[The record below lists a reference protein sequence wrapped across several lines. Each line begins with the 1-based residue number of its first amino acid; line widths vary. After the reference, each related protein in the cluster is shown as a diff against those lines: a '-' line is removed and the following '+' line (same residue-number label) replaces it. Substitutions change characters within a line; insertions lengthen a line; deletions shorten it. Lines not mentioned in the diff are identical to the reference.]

1 MIHTKGSATQ
11 YLLDYK
17 SGKIKHGLGI
27 DTVLDDYLRFK
38 PSQLV
43 IILGHDNVGKSYWIN
58 WYFLVLALKYDMKF
72 IVWSGENRH
81 GQILRDMIQMY
92 SGVPFK
98 DLTEQQINSYSG
110 FIEQYFDFVD
120 NSYLYKP
127 KELLEIFRKSDAK
140 AGLIDPYTA
149 LDRDMTHEGNY
160 KFLNEARLFANKT
173 GMTIYINTH
182 PNSESGRSGNLYTDG
197 DWKGHLRP
205 PLKASI
211 EGGKPFLNRCDDM
224 IVIHRLVKHQ
234 TMRYYTM
241 IDVEK
246 IKDTDTGGQNTGL
259 NDPVLCEFNY
269 GLGFIIGGK
278 DALAG
283 LRPKKTP
290 TPFQPTKKINFDVT
304 DWNEPK
310 EKDNDCPF

>member
-1 MIHTKGSATQ
+1 MIHVKGTAMQ

-17 SGKIKHGLGI
+17 SGRIKHGLGI
-27 DTVLDDYLRFK
+27 GTELDEYLCFK

-43 IILGHDNVGKSYWIN
+43 IILGHDNVGKSYFIN
-58 WYFLVLALKYDMKF
+58 WYFLVLALKYEMKF
-72 IVWSGENRH
+72 VIWSGENNH
-81 GQILRDMIQMY
+81 GQILRDMVQMY

-98 DLTEQQINSYSG
+98 QLTEKEIMTYSG

-120 NSYLYKP
+120 NSRLYKP
-127 KELLEIFRKSDAK
+127 TELVKIFADSGAT

-160 KFLNEARLFANKT
+160 RFLNEVRQFANQS

-182 PNSESGRSGNLYTDG
+182 PNSESGRQGNLYTDG

-224 IVIHRLVKHQ
+224 LVIHRLVKHE
-234 TMRYYTM
+234 TMKYYTM
-241 IDVEK
+241 VDVEK
-246 IKDTDTGGQNTGL
+246 VKDVETGGRNTGL
-259 NDPVLCEFNY
+259 NNPVLCDFNS
-269 GLGFIIGGK
+269 GLGFHVAGV
-278 DALAG
+278 DALVK
-283 LRPKKTP
+283 LRPKRIPVPPVQKSFDLKDFTQPKTS
-290 TPFQPTKKINFDVT
+290 ND
-304 DWNEPK
+304 
-310 EKDNDCPF
+310 DCPF